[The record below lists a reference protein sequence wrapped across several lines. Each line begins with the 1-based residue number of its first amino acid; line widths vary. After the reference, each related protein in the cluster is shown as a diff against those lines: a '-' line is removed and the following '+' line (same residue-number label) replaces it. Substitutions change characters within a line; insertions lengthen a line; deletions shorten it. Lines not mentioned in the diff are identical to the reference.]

1 MNQLTDEQNT
11 SLEHYFTLSILEQ
24 AILRR
29 SRVAEV
35 RSVLEEHFIGRLVQ
49 DDEVQA
55 LINEY
60 VTMMTGFPVI
70 QVGELLKDAHLE
82 SSSIFQ
88 GPRQAVLRKLSYL
101 KQRLLSRY
109 EHADFEECLKKSI
122 AYLALVYRLC
132 SFTDVI
138 DYKLNYE
145 DILTNLDSKRQR
157 YLDQLTDS
165 GIFIDT
171 KALIDEHPHILDNC
185 ADAFISLLANNL
197 SKPER
202 FKIKAADLL
211 VSYVKMF
218 SSIDG
223 SAEADEAHEYM
234 YGHVKAPFDFLNQE
248 KALNEGANLRRDI
261 ITSCD

>member
-11 SLEHYFTLSILEQ
+11 SLEHYFGLSILEQ

-35 RSVLEEHFIGRLVQ
+35 RSVLEEHFIEKLEQ

-55 LINEY
+55 L
-60 VTMMTGFPVI
+60 T
-70 QVGELLKDAHLE
+70 QVGELLKDMHPEADLP
-82 SSSIFQ
+82 IVFQ
-88 GPRQAVLRKLSYL
+88 GPRQAVMHK
-101 KQRLLSRY
+101 LSRY

-132 SFTDVI
+132 SFTDVV

-185 ADAFISLLANNL
+185 ADAFIDLLANNFMEP
-197 SKPER
+197 KR
-202 FKIKAADLL
+202 FKMKAADLL
-211 VSYVKMF
+211 VSRLKMF

-248 KALNEGANLRRDI
+248 KALNEGANLHRDI
-261 ITSCD
+261 IASCD